1 MEASYHQSLKM
12 KPNTCIYNYHFAK
25 HISLKTFIVLY
36 LLPQCFCLGFEDL
49 NLKMSDSEEVMSK
62 LVDHSD
68 SESSS
73 NEVLSTFL
81 KKNIKRKGKI
91 GIRGTST
98 IFGKKRSE
106 HEFAPTSGTM
116 VKIEIKNG
124 KTQMVSDNRWI
135 GATVTKVFDG
145 VRYIG
150 QVTSYEVETGWFK
163 VVYEDNSYEEVA
175 EEEIPQMLAPHD
187 LIRSYYNRAATGGR
201 PRKSYRRKKKPAQE
215 NKVPTPP
222 RLMNSAKKAKTP
234 KKVSTYVPL
243 AIREKKK
250 DSYYW
255 Y

>member
-1 MEASYHQSLKM
+1 MEGSYHRSLKR

-25 HISLKTFIVLY
+25 HISLKTFSCA

-49 NLKMSDSEEVMSK
+49 NLKMSDSGEVMSK
-62 LVDHSD
+62 LVEDPSD

-81 KKNIKRKGKI
+81 NKNIKKKGKI
-91 GIRGTST
+91 GIQGTST
-98 IFGKKRSE
+98 MFGKKRSDR
-106 HEFAPTSGTM
+106 EFAPTSGTM

-135 GATVTKVFDG
+135 GAIITKVFDG

-150 QVTSYEVETGWFK
+150 QVTSYEVETGCFK

-175 EEEIPQMLAPHD
+175 EEEIPQILAPPD
-187 LIRSYYNRAATGGR
+187 LIRSYYNRAAMG
-201 PRKSYRRKKKPAQE
+201 PRKSSYRRKKKPAQE

-222 RLMNSAKKAKTP
+222 RLTNSAKKAKTP

>member
-62 LVDHSD
+62 LVEDHSD

-234 KKVSTYVPL
+234 KKVQ
-243 AIREKKK
+243 E
-250 DSYYW
+250 
-255 Y
+255 